1 MGAFFASADSE
12 GLMPN
17 WNVVKITGGAGGTV
31 RTVN

>member
-12 GLMPN
+12 GFMPI
-17 WNVVKITGGAGGTV
+17 WNVGKIAGGVGGTV